1 MHSLLLRFDKY
12 LFNPYVD
19 EQRNL
24 EKGQDNVNW
33 KFEVSSQED
42 DIGQYNLCNDISRAR
57 LGLLLLVFPITL
69 LILADFLI
77 FNLTWEFYALAGMRT
92 GLLVYTFFYILYLK
106 NVKKYVSYTKAM
118 FIYALILVTSNF
130 IVNATEPSNFVAQ
143 SIIVMLVVFVFYLA
157 IPNKFVYQT
166 TLGLIAVISE
176 VIIVLLGTDAL
187 FMDLFPM
194 FLSML
199 LAFTVAASSSWQL
212 HKHRETIFQ
221 DINERIKA
229 EAKLDEYS
237 KNLERIIEERTKA
250 LRDAE
255 RLATIGATA
264 GMVGHDIR
272 NPLQAIT
279 GDLYLTKLDVA
290 ALPNDQTKISMQES
304 LEAIE
309 QNIDY
314 IDKIVADLQD
324 YARPI
329 KPIIKT
335 MELETI
341 VKLLIKSNIP
351 KNIQTSYKIDADAN
365 IINCDYVLLKRI
377 LTNLIINAIQAM
389 PNGGKLSIVAHKE
402 SQNIRIFVQDTGV
415 GITEEAKP
423 NIFEPMF
430 TTKAK
435 GQGFGLVVVKRLTE
449 VLGGTVS
456 FESDFGRGAK
466 FIISLPT

>member
-1 MHSLLLRFDKY
+1 M
-12 LFNPYVD
+12 
-19 EQRNL
+19 
-24 EKGQDNVNW
+24 
-33 KFEVSSQED
+33 
-42 DIGQYNLCNDISRAR
+42 
-57 LGLLLLVFPITL
+57 
-69 LILADFLI
+69 
-77 FNLTWEFYALAGMRT
+77 
-92 GLLVYTFFYILYLK
+92 
-106 NVKKYVSYTKAM
+106 
-118 FIYALILVTSNF
+118 
-130 IVNATEPSNFVAQ
+130 
-143 SIIVMLVVFVFYLA
+143 MLVVFVFYLV

-166 TLGLIAVISE
+166 TLGLISIVSE
-176 VIIVLLGTDAL
+176 VIIILLGTNAQFMEL
-187 FMDLFPM
+187 FSM

-199 LAFTVAASSSWQL
+199 LAFTVAASSSWQV
-212 HKHRETIFQ
+212 HKHREISFQ

-237 KNLERIIEERTKA
+237 KNLELIVKERTKE

-290 ALPNDQTKISMQES
+290 TLPDDQTKRSMQES

-314 IDKIVADLQD
+314 IAKIVADLQD

-329 KPIIKT
+329 KPILKKI
-335 MELETI
+335 ELETI
-341 VKLLIKSNIP
+341 VKYLLNANVP
-351 KNIQTSYKIDADAN
+351 KNIQTTYKIDADAN
-365 IINCDYVLLKRI
+365 IINSDYDLLKRI

-389 PNGGKLSIVAHKE
+389 PEGGKLSINAHKE
-402 SQNIRIFVQDTGV
+402 MQNILIFVQDTGV
-415 GITEEAKP
+415 GIPEDAKP
-423 NIFEPMF
+423 NIFKPMF
-430 TTKAK
+430 TTKSK

-449 VLGGTVS
+449 MLGGTVS
-456 FESDFGRGAK
+456 FESDFGKGTK

>member
-1 MHSLLLRFDKY
+1 M
-12 LFNPYVD
+12 
-19 EQRNL
+19 
-24 EKGQDNVNW
+24 NW
-33 KFEVSSQED
+33 KFEVSSHEN
-42 DIGQYNLCNDISRAR
+42 DIGQYNLSNDISRAR
-57 LGLLLLVFPITL
+57 LGLLLLVIPITL
-69 LILADFLI
+69 LIFADFLI

-92 GLLVYTFFYILYLK
+92 GLLIYTFFHILNLRK
-106 NVKKYVSYTKAM
+106 VKKYDSYTKAM
-118 FIYALILVTSNF
+118 FTYALILVTSNF
-130 IVNATEPSNFVAQ
+130 IVNTTEPSNFVAQ
-143 SIIVMLVVFVFYLA
+143 SIIVMLIVFVFYLA

-166 TLGLIAVISE
+166 TLGLIAIVSE
-176 VIIVLLGTDAL
+176 VIIVLLGTNAQ

-194 FLSML
+194 FFSML

-212 HKHRETIFQ
+212 HKHREISFQ

-237 KNLERIIEERTKA
+237 KNLERIIEKRTKA

-279 GDLYLTKLDVA
+279 GDLYLAKLDVA
-290 ALPNDQTKISMQES
+290 TLPDDQTKTSMQES

-335 MELETI
+335 LELETI
-341 VKLLIKSNIP
+341 VKLLIKTNIP
-351 KNIQTSYKIDADAN
+351 KNIQTTYKIDADAN

-389 PNGGKLSIVAHKE
+389 PDGGKLSIDARKE
-402 SQNIRIFVQDTGV
+402 LQNILIFVQDTGV
-415 GITEEAKP
+415 GIPEDAKP
-423 NIFEPMF
+423 NIFKPMF

>member
-1 MHSLLLRFDKY
+1 M
-12 LFNPYVD
+12 
-19 EQRNL
+19 
-24 EKGQDNVNW
+24 NW
-33 KFEVSSQED
+33 KFEISSQED

-92 GLLVYTFFYILYLK
+92 GLLIYTFFYILYLK

-176 VIIVLLGTDAL
+176 VIIVLFGTDAL

-212 HKHRETIFQ
+212 HKHREIIFQ

-290 ALPNDQTKISMQES
+290 ALPDDQTKISMQES

-351 KNIQTSYKIDADAN
+351 KNIQTTYKIDADAN

-402 SQNIRIFVQDTGV
+402 LQNIRIFVQDTGV
-415 GITEEAKP
+415 GITEDAKP

>member
-1 MHSLLLRFDKY
+1 MLMTRGRSHLH
-12 LFNPYVD
+12 
-19 EQRNL
+19 
-24 EKGQDNVNW
+24 W
-33 KFEVSSQED
+33 KFEVSSKED
-42 DIGQYNLCNDISRAR
+42 DIGQYNLSNDISRAK
-57 LGLLLLVFPITL
+57 LGLLFLVIPITL
-69 LILADFLI
+69 LIFADFLI
-77 FNLTWEFYALAGMRT
+77 FNLTWEFYVLAGMRA
-92 GLLVYTFFYILYLK
+92 GLLVYTFFQILHLK
-106 NVKKYVSYTKAM
+106 RVRKYATYTKAM
-118 FIYALILVTSNF
+118 FVYALILIASNF
-130 IVNATEPSNFVAQ
+130 IVNSSEPSNFVSQ
-143 SIIVMLVVFVFYLA
+143 SIIIMLVVFVFYLV

-166 TLGLIAVISE
+166 ILGLIAIISE
-176 VIIVLLGTDAL
+176 VIIVLLGTNAQ
-187 FMDLFPM
+187 FMDLYPL

-199 LAFTVAASSSWQL
+199 LAFIVAASSSWQL
-212 HKHRETIFQ
+212 NKHREISFQ

-237 KNLERIIEERTKA
+237 KNLERIVEERTKA

-279 GDLYLTKLDVA
+279 GDLYLTKLDLDT
-290 ALPNDQTKISMQES
+290 LPDDETKRNMQES

-329 KPIIKT
+329 KPIVKK
-335 MELETI
+335 MDLETI
-341 VKLLIKSNIP
+341 IKLLIKANIP
-351 KNIQTSYKIDADAN
+351 KNIQTSYKIDEDAK

-377 LTNLIINAIQAM
+377 LTNLILNAIQAM
-389 PNGGKLSIVAHKE
+389 PEGGKLSINAHKE
-402 SQNIRIFVQDTGV
+402 LQNIMIFVQDTGV
-415 GITEEAKP
+415 GIPEDAKP
-423 NIFEPMF
+423 NIFKPMF
-430 TTKAK
+430 TTKSK

-449 VLGGTVS
+449 TLGGNVS
-456 FESDFGRGAK
+456 FESDFGKGTK

>member
-1 MHSLLLRFDKY
+1 MSKGFR
-12 LFNPYVD
+12 
-19 EQRNL
+19 ERWQSNL
-24 EKGQDNVNW
+24 DW

-42 DIGQYNLCNDISRAR
+42 EIGQFNLSNDISRAM
-57 LGLLLLVFPITL
+57 LGLLLLVIPITL
-69 LILADFLI
+69 LIFADFLI
-77 FNLTWEFYALAGMRT
+77 FNLSWEFYALAGMRT
-92 GLLVYTFFYILYLK
+92 GLLIYTFFQVLFLK
-106 NVKKYVSYTKAM
+106 KVKKYSPYTKAM
-118 FIYALILVTSNF
+118 FIYALVLITSNI
-130 IVNATEPSNFVAQ
+130 IVNATEPSNFVSQ
-143 SIIVMLVVFVFYLA
+143 TIIIMLLVFVFYLV
-157 IPNKFVYQT
+157 IPNKFIYQT
-166 TLGLIAVISE
+166 TLGLIAIVSE
-176 VIIVLLGTDAL
+176 DIIVLLGANAT
-187 FMDLFPM
+187 FMDLFSM

-212 HKHRETIFQ
+212 NKHREISFQ

-237 KNLERIIEERTKA
+237 KNLERIVEERTKA

-255 RLATIGATA
+255 RLATIGTTV

-290 ALPNDQTKISMQES
+290 MLPDNETKRSMQES

-329 KPIIKT
+329 KPNIKKIELEKIIK
-335 MELETI
+335 
-341 VKLLIKSNIP
+341 LIINKNMP
-351 KNIQTSYKIDADAN
+351 KNIQTIYEIDADAK
-365 IINCDYVLLKRI
+365 IINSDYDLLKRI
-377 LTNLIINAIQAM
+377 LMNLIINAIQAM
-389 PNGGKLSIVAHKE
+389 PEGGKLSINARKE
-402 SQNIRIFVQDTGV
+402 LQNILIFVQDTGV
-415 GITEEAKP
+415 GISEDAKP
-423 NIFEPMF
+423 NIFKPMF

-456 FESDFGRGAK
+456 FESDFGKGAK

>member
-1 MHSLLLRFDKY
+1 LD
-12 LFNPYVD
+12 
-19 EQRNL
+19 
-24 EKGQDNVNW
+24 W
-33 KFEVSSQED
+33 KFDVTSQED
-42 DIGQYNLCNDISRAR
+42 DVGQYNLSNDVSRAR
-57 LGLLLLVFPITL
+57 LGLLLLVIPITL
-69 LILADFLI
+69 LIFADFSI
-77 FNLTWEFYALAGMRT
+77 FDLSWDFYALAGLRT
-92 GLLVYTFFYILYLK
+92 GLLIYTFFHILNLK
-106 NVKKYVSYTKAM
+106 KVKKYASYTKAM
-118 FIYALILVTSNF
+118 FLYALILIASNF
-130 IVNATEPSNFVAQ
+130 IVNATEPSNFVSQ
-143 SIIVMLVVFVFYLA
+143 SIIVMLVVFVFYLV
-157 IPNKFVYQT
+157 IPNKFLYQT
-166 TLGLIAVISE
+166 TLGLIAVVSE
-176 VIIVLLGTDAL
+176 VLIVLLGANGQ

-212 HKHRETIFQ
+212 HKHREISFQ

-237 KNLERIIEERTKA
+237 KNLERIVEERTKA

-290 ALPNDQTKISMQES
+290 TLPDDHTKRSMQEN

-314 IDKIVADLQD
+314 IEKIVSDLQD

-329 KPIIKT
+329 QPIIKKI
-335 MELETI
+335 ELETI
-341 VKLLIKSNIP
+341 IKHLIQMNIP
-351 KNIQTSYKIDADAN
+351 KNIQTTYKIDADAN
-365 IINCDYVLLKRI
+365 IINTDYVLLKRI
-377 LTNLIINAIQAM
+377 LMNLIINAIQAM
-389 PNGGKLSIVAHKE
+389 PEGGKLFINAHKE
-402 SQNIRIFVQDTGV
+402 MQNILIFVQDTGV
-415 GITEEAKP
+415 GIPEDAKP
-423 NIFEPMF
+423 NIFKPMF
-430 TTKAK
+430 TTKSK

-449 VLGGTVS
+449 ILGGSVS

-466 FIISLPT
+466 FIISLPA

>member
-1 MHSLLLRFDKY
+1 MD
-12 LFNPYVD
+12 
-19 EQRNL
+19 
-24 EKGQDNVNW
+24 W

-42 DIGQYNLCNDISRAR
+42 DIGQYNLSNDISRAR
-57 LGLLLLVFPITL
+57 LGLLLLVIPITL
-69 LILADFLI
+69 LIFVDFSM
-77 FNLTWEFYALAGMRT
+77 FNLDWIFYALAGMRT
-92 GLLVYTFFYILYLK
+92 GLLIYTIFHILNLK
-106 NVKKYVSYTKAM
+106 KVKKYASYTKAM
-118 FIYALILVTSNF
+118 FTYALILITSNL

-143 SIIVMLVVFVFYLA
+143 SIIVMLLVFVFYLA

-166 TLGLIAVISE
+166 TLGLIAIVSE
-176 VIIVLLGTDAL
+176 VIIVLLGSNAL

-194 FLSML
+194 LLSML
-199 LAFTVAASSSWQL
+199 LAFIVAASSSWQL
-212 HKHRETIFQ
+212 QKHREISFQ

-237 KNLERIIEERTKA
+237 KNLERIIEERTKE
-250 LRDAE
+250 LMNAE

-279 GDLYLTKLDVA
+279 GDIYLTKLDVA
-290 ALPNDQTKISMQES
+290 TLPDDQTKRSMQES

-329 KPIIKT
+329 KPTIKT
-335 MELETI
+335 IELETI

-351 KNIQTSYKIDADAN
+351 KNIQTTYKIDPDAN

-377 LTNLIINAIQAM
+377 LTNLIINAVQAM
-389 PNGGKLSIVAHKE
+389 PEGGKLSINARKE
-402 SQNIRIFVQDTGV
+402 LQNILIFVQDTGV
-415 GITEEAKP
+415 GIPEDAKP
-423 NIFEPMF
+423 NIFKPMF

-449 VLGGTVS
+449 VLGGTVT
-456 FESDFGRGAK
+456 FESDFGKGTK

>member
-1 MHSLLLRFDKY
+1 
-12 LFNPYVD
+12 
-19 EQRNL
+19 
-24 EKGQDNVNW
+24 
-33 KFEVSSQED
+33 
-42 DIGQYNLCNDISRAR
+42 
-57 LGLLLLVFPITL
+57 LLLVIPITL
-69 LILADFLI
+69 LIFADFLI
-77 FNLTWEFYALAGMRT
+77 FNLTREFYALAGMRT
-92 GLLVYTFFYILYLK
+92 GLLIYTFFHIIHLK
-106 NVKKYVSYTKAM
+106 KVKKYVSYTKAM
-118 FIYALILVTSNF
+118 FIYALILIASNF
-130 IVNATEPSNFVAQ
+130 IVNATEPSNFVSQ

-166 TLGLIAVISE
+166 TLGLIAIISE
-176 VIIVLLGTDAL
+176 VIIVLLGANAP

-212 HKHRETIFQ
+212 HKHREISFQ

-237 KNLERIIEERTKA
+237 KNLERIVEERTKA

-279 GDLYLTKLDVA
+279 GDLYLTKLDVDT
-290 ALPNDQTKISMQES
+290 LPEDQTKRNMQES

-329 KPIIKT
+329 KPMIKK

-341 VKLLIKSNIP
+341 VKLLLKTKIP
-351 KNIQTSYKIDADAN
+351 KNIRATYKVDADAN
-365 IINCDYVLLKRI
+365 VINGDYVLLKRI
-377 LTNLIINAIQAM
+377 LMNLIINAIQAM
-389 PNGGKLSIVAHKE
+389 PEGGKLSINASKE
-402 SQNIRIFVQDTGV
+402 FQNILIFVQDTGV
-415 GITEEAKP
+415 GIPEDAKP
-423 NIFEPMF
+423 NIFKPLF
-430 TTKAK
+430 TTKPK

-449 VLGGTVS
+449 ILGGTVS
-456 FESDFGRGAK
+456 FESDFGRGTK
-466 FIISLPT
+466 FIISLPA

>member
-1 MHSLLLRFDKY
+1 
-12 LFNPYVD
+12 
-19 EQRNL
+19 
-24 EKGQDNVNW
+24 
-33 KFEVSSQED
+33 
-42 DIGQYNLCNDISRAR
+42 
-57 LGLLLLVFPITL
+57 
-69 LILADFLI
+69 
-77 FNLTWEFYALAGMRT
+77 
-92 GLLVYTFFYILYLK
+92 
-106 NVKKYVSYTKAM
+106 M
-118 FIYALILVTSNF
+118 FIYALVLITSNF
-130 IVNATEPSNFVAQ
+130 IVNATEPSNFVSQ
-143 SIIVMLVVFVFYLA
+143 SIIVMLVVFVFYLV

-166 TLGLIAVISE
+166 TLGLVAIVSE
-176 VIIVLLGTDAL
+176 VIIILLGANAQ

-212 HKHRETIFQ
+212 HKHREISFR

-237 KNLERIIEERTKA
+237 KNLERIVEERTKA

-255 RLATIGATA
+255 RLATIGTTV

-290 ALPNDQTKISMQES
+290 RLPDDQTKRSMQES

-329 KPIIKT
+329 KPIIRKI
-335 MELETI
+335 ELETI
-341 VKLLIKSNIP
+341 IKLLMNANIP
-351 KNIQTSYKIDADAN
+351 KNIQTIYKIDADAN
-365 IINCDYVLLKRI
+365 IINSDYVLLKRI
-377 LTNLIINAIQAM
+377 LMNLIINAIQAM
-389 PNGGKLSIVAHKE
+389 PEGGKLSINARKE
-402 SQNIRIFVQDTGV
+402 FQNILIFVQDTGV
-415 GITEEAKP
+415 GIPENAKP
-423 NIFEPMF
+423 NIFKPMF
-430 TTKAK
+430 TTKSK

-449 VLGGTVS
+449 TLGGTVS
-456 FESDFGRGAK
+456 FESDFGKGAK
-466 FIISLPT
+466 FSISLPT